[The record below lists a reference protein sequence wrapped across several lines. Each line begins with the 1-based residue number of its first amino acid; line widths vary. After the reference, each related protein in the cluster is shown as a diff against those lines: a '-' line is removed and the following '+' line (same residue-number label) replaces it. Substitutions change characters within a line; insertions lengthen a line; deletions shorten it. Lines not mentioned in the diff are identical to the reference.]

1 VEDRPLDE
9 SALVERA
16 RRGDVGA
23 YAALIDMHEGI
34 AFRTAYLIARNE
46 ADAVE
51 AVQEGFY
58 RAYAALGRFRRGAPF
73 RPWLLRIVANEAKD
87 RRSANARQTAL
98 ALKAAAELP
107 LRELGGSPEAAAIDR
122 EARENVVAALNR
134 LRERDRLVITYRY
147 FLDLSEEEMAAV
159 LECPRGT
166 VKSRLSRALEHLRS
180 ELEESR

>member
-1 VEDRPLDE
+1 V
-9 SALVERA
+9 
-16 RRGDVGA
+16 
-23 YAALIDMHEGI
+23 
-34 AFRTAYLIARNE
+34 
-46 ADAVE
+46 
-51 AVQEGFY
+51 
-58 RAYAALGRFRRGAPF
+58 
-73 RPWLLRIVANEAKD
+73 
-87 RRSANARQTAL
+87 
-98 ALKAAAELP
+98 
-107 LRELGGSPEAAAIDR
+107 AIDR